1 MNSKIISAHVYL
13 QMCVF
18 SFFIN
23 ILLIRLIQ
31 LNIKFCVQMSES
43 MNCIFCYQYLWA
55 ITLTLLPGITLIQ
68 SLSVLSTNTL
78 GYKTASVLIGV
89 SCSAEI

>member
-1 MNSKIISAHVYL
+1 MSK
-13 QMCVF
+13 
-18 SFFIN
+18 
-23 ILLIRLIQ
+23 
-31 LNIKFCVQMSES
+31 S